1 MYKYIK
7 LSNEDKRFFCLNQ
20 NPVSLA
26 WLLFFSINTLSP
38 LVNNNGDVTW
48 SMKRFKEIIAKRY
61 LESKINV
68 RRLVRFVRVKLKDEK
83 FISAVELP
91 VYGQACVLVNKG
103 YKIFDH
109 RLKIVIKVFRDD
121 VDMTTIKNELE
132 RLQYSSLFKFGNA
145 LKEININQRY
155 YEEEYVEGSLDYSA
169 LPRKTNDIL
178 SKFSLDVLPCL
189 TDLMQKKPEI
199 KVDLIDYLKKVQSTL
214 KLEQLND
221 STRADPQIIGAIHNF
236 LDQINRRFN
245 ALQNKSTV
253 FSLISHG
260 DFCPANMLNTKNGM
274 RILDWESATYRSALF
289 DFYSY
294 FFFRPLHQNFS
305 LKDLEKEIAIAL
317 QYLTDK
323 IESMNPSLC
332 INIKSNEMMYR
343 WLFYIERISML
354 VEREK
359 YDTKLNTARNIVRYI
374 AAFERYE
381 NYFN

>member
-109 RLKIVIKVFRDD
+109 RRKIVIKVFRDD